1 MKNSFRILDDVEG
14 KHRWVLGFCEGGV
27 CQDCFDRR
35 DKIEPMEYWE
45 NVGLP
50 KSGFSK
56 CKDKCNCH
64 LKEVKGVPF
73 NGYF

>member
-45 NVGLP
+45 KVGLP
-50 KSGFSK
+50 KSGFSS
-56 CKDKCNCH
+56 CKEKCNCY
-64 LKEVKGVPF
+64 LREVKGMPF
-73 NGYF
+73 FGYI